1 MKSKIIPILIATLL
15 LITPSCKKDYLNKT
29 PDEDLTV
36 DKVFTNPA
44 FAEQYLANVYWH
56 LPKEIAMVDNPGA
69 NNPPNNPF
77 TASSD
82 EMELSYENNFAQV
95 MNTGNW
101 NPTTYT
107 QDIWSQ
113 CYIAIRKANIF
124 LENIDK
130 LVPSE
135 LATAE
140 RISHWK
146 GEALFLRAFYHFFL
160 IRVYGPSPIVDKTVP
175 LDNDFLA
182 TRRQPID
189 KCVDFIVSECDKAAT
204 LLQPKIT
211 AENDYGRPSK
221 VTAMALK
228 ARVLLYMASPLWNG
242 NPEYAGFKDKEGMR
256 LFPDFQATR
265 WQTAAT
271 AAKACIDLAESA
283 GHKLYRSATNDPV
296 KNYQEVFYVNFNDE
310 VFFTSNDPGYNNIDA
325 YSEPRGM
332 AGAFW
337 PLQTPSQDIVD
348 DYEMANGLRPILG
361 YNADMTPI
369 INPASG
375 YSENAQAVAA
385 TAYYYAGT
393 RTMYVDREPRFY
405 ASINFTGAKYKTT
418 APQNRTTPLQFWKGG
433 LDGRPTASGENF
445 SRTGYLLKKLTQPA
459 FVMQPKAD
467 PPRTW
472 IFFRLGEQYLNYAEA
487 LNEAQGPVA
496 DVYKYMNLIR
506 ERSGLPGLPGGLSK
520 EDMRE
525 RIRHERRIEL
535 AFETHRYFD
544 THRWLTAEST
554 DNKNI
559 YGLDVLTSGYNIS
572 SNAFYVRTAIEKR
585 VFQKKHY
592 LWPIQQREIEKNPDL
607 VQNPGW

>member
-1 MKSKIIPILIATLL
+1 MKSNIILTLFAVL
-15 LITPSCKKDYLNKT
+15 LCTAPSCKKDYLNKT
-29 PDEDLTV
+29 PDEDLTME
-36 DKVFTNPA
+36 KVFTNA
-44 FAEQYLANVYWH
+44 VFTEQFLANVYSH
-56 LPKEIAMVDNPGA
+56 LPKELAMVDDPAA

-77 TASSD
+77 TGASD
-82 EMELSYENNFAQV
+82 ELEMSYENNFANV
-95 MNTGNW
+95 MNAGNW
-101 NPTTYT
+101 NPTSYK

-113 CYIAIRKANIF
+113 SYIAIRKANIF

-130 LVPSE
+130 LAPSE
-135 LATAE
+135 LASAQK
-140 RISHWK
+140 ISQWK
-146 GEALFLRAFYHFFL
+146 GEATFVRAFYHFFL
-160 IRVYGPSPIVDKTVP
+160 IRVYGPVPIIDKLVP

-182 TRRQPID
+182 ARRQPID
-189 KCVDFIVSECDKAAT
+189 KCVDFIVSECDKAAA
-204 LLQPKIT
+204 LLEPRIT
-211 AENDYGRPSK
+211 ADNDYGKPSK

-228 ARVLLYMASPLWNG
+228 ARVLLYMASPQWNG
-242 NPEYAGFKDKEGMR
+242 NPEYAGFKDKEGLR

-271 AAKACIDLAESA
+271 AAKACIDLAESV
-283 GHKLYRSATNDPV
+283 GHKLYRSASNDPV
-296 KNYQEVFYVNFNDE
+296 KNYQEIFYVNFNDE
-310 VFFTSNDPGYNNIDA
+310 VFFTSNDPGYQNIDA

-332 AGAFW
+332 VGANW
-337 PLQTPSQDIVD
+337 PLQTPTQDIVD
-348 DYEMANGLRPILG
+348 DYEMANGTRPILG
-361 YNADMTPI
+361 YNADMTPK

-375 YSENAQAVAA
+375 YDESSQAATA
-385 TAYYYAGT
+385 TAYYFAGT
-393 RTMYVDREPRFY
+393 RSMYVNREPRFY
-405 ASINFTGAKYKTT
+405 ASIHFTGEKFKQT

-433 LDGRPTASGENF
+433 LDGRPAASGDFF
-445 SRTGYLLKKLTQPA
+445 SETGYLLKKLTHPA
-459 FVMQPKAD
+459 FVMSPKAD
-467 PPRTW
+467 PIRTW

-496 DVYKYMNLIR
+496 DVYKYVDLIR
-506 ERSGLPGLPGGLSK
+506 NRSGLPGLPAGLSK

-544 THRWLTAEST
+544 THRWLTAESI

-559 YGLDVLTSGYNIS
+559 YGLDVLTAGYNMS

-592 LWPIQQREIEKNPDL
+592 LWPIQQREIEKNPGL